1 MLAFFVV
8 LPFLFAFSS
17 AGAFPKPLSKED
29 EAYYLN
35 LYQTGNEVE
44 KKQAKDKL
52 ILHNLRLV
60 AHIAKKYSGNA
71 REPEELI
78 SIGIIGLIKAV
89 DSYNV
94 EKNVRLVSYAAKCVQ
109 NELLMW
115 LRSGKKYQNDI
126 SLHEPIGT
134 DRDGNEIVMLDIINS
149 DNPDFVDAI
158 DFSIKSE
165 KMLSAIKTLLSPREQ
180 TVIILRYGLAN
191 HDILTQQEIAE
202 RLGISRSYSPV
213 IIGLNKERSRKTTTG
228 LANSSLNIDS
238 QLKSPSPNSQGY
250 RSIWQ
255 GTVFFITV
263 KASQNSVF

>member
-1 MLAFFVV
+1 MLAFFVA

-17 AGAFPKPLSKED
+17 AGAFPKPLSKEE

-35 LYQTGNEVE
+35 LYHTGNEVE
-44 KKQAKDKL
+44 KKEAKDKL

-60 AHIAKKYSGNA
+60 AHIAKKYSSTA

-89 DSYNV
+89 DSYNI

-149 DNPDFVDAI
+149 DNPDFVEAI

-165 KMLSAIKTLLSPREQ
+165 KMFAAIQSILSPRER
-180 TVIILRYGLAN
+180 TVIILRYGLGN

-213 IIGLNKERSRKTTTG
+213 IIGLNNYKK
-228 LANSSLNIDS
+228 
-238 QLKSPSPNSQGY
+238 QGCIE
-250 RSIWQ
+250 STLLLLI
-255 GTVFFITV
+255 
-263 KASQNSVF
+263 K